1 MQYELIKANASASP
15 RHKGVCITLQRLKE
29 QFYWPGMGTDVEAYA
44 ASCKVCKKIKD
55 PPGLGANQEPLKPL
69 KAPSEPN
76 MRVHADLFQPGAVS
90 AVGHKYVMVIPDA
103 FAKLAELVPLKD
115 KKVGTVARAIVNTW
129 IWRYFTPKMLVTYR
143 GQEFCSKLSDELFS
157 KLGVDRCR
165 TSAYHPQTNSSAE
178 SFNRELIKIMMT
190 MLVGPDDPEWEAK
203 FPTVMLAYITAVR
216 KATDSSPVFLT
227 FLRNP
232 AMPFFAV
239 WGDGVSLL
247 WRELGHRRPLAHEG
261 SL

>member
-1 MQYELIKANASASP
+1 MQYELIKAAHASASP
-15 RHKGVCITLQRLKE
+15 RLKGVCITIQRLKE
-29 QFYWPGMGTDVEAYA
+29 RFNWPGMGTDVEAYA
-44 ASCKVCKKIKD
+44 ASCKVCKEIKD
-55 PPGLGANQEPLKPL
+55 PPGLSANQEPLKPL

-157 KLGVDRCR
+157 KLGVDRRR
-165 TSAYHPQTNSSAE
+165 TSAYLPQTNVTYE
-178 SFNRELIKIMMT
+178 SMVSRVCISEITSRLNILCT
-190 MLVGPDDPEWEAK
+190 TLH
-203 FPTVMLAYITAVR
+203 TV
-216 KATDSSPVFLT
+216 SSPFSFSRARGNLT
-227 FLRNP
+227 T
-232 AMPFFAV
+232 A
-239 WGDGVSLL
+239 LL
-247 WRELGHRRPLAHEG
+247 L
-261 SL
+261 SMS